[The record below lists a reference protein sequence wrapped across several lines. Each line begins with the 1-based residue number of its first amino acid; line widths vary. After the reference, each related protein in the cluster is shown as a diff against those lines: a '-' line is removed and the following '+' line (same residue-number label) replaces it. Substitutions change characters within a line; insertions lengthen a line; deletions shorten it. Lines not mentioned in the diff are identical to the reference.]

1 MPIFMQHLQLSAP
14 MDIEENPWQVT
25 SGKKIYDNPWISLTE
40 YQVINPS
47 GNPGIY
53 GKVHF
58 KNLAIGIIP
67 LDGEMNTYMVG
78 QFRFA
83 TDCYS
88 WEIPEGGGPLEE
100 NNPLD
105 SAKRE
110 LLEEAGLKAENW
122 SELLRMHLSNSVSD
136 ELCIIYLARGLK
148 QFEPEPEDT
157 EKLAIRKVPFAEIYG
172 KVCKGEISDAITI
185 AAVLKLQL
193 MIMEGK
199 L

>member
-1 MPIFMQHLQLSAP
+1 MQHN
-14 MDIEENPWQVT
+14 EENPWQIV
-25 SGKKIYDNPWISLTE
+25 SEKLAYDNPWIKVTE

-58 KNLAIGIIP
+58 KGIAIGVLP
-67 LDGEMNTYMVG
+67 LDEHLNTYLVG

-83 TDCYS
+83 PNQYS
-88 WEIPEGGGPLEE
+88 WELPEGGGPLDVDPIE
-100 NNPLD
+100 

-110 LLEEAGLKAENW
+110 LLEETGLKADHW

-136 ELCIIYLARGLK
+136 ELCIVYVARGLQ
-148 QFEPEPEDT
+148 QFEAEPEDT
-157 EKLAIRKVPFAEIYG
+157 EQLIVKKLPFEEVYQMVANG
-172 KVCKGEISDAITI
+172 LITDSVTV
-185 AAVLKLQL
+185 AAVLKARILL
-193 MIMEGK
+193 MEGK

>member
-1 MPIFMQHLQLSAP
+1 MHHP
-14 MDIEENPWQVT
+14 EENPWQIT
-25 SGKKIYDNPWISLTE
+25 SDKKIYDNPWISLTE

-58 KNLAIGIIP
+58 KGFAIGIIP
-67 LDGEMNTYMVG
+67 LDEEMNTYLVG
-78 QFRFA
+78 QYRFA
-83 TDCYS
+83 PGCYS
-88 WEIPEGGGPLEE
+88 WEIPEGGGPFDADPLE
-100 NNPLD
+100 

-110 LLEEAGLKAENW
+110 LLEEAGLKAEQW
-122 SELLRMHLSNSVSD
+122 TELLRMHLSNSVSD
-136 ELCIIYLARGLK
+136 ELSIVYLARGLK

-157 EKLAIRKVPFAEIYG
+157 EQLIIKKLPFAEVYRM
-172 KVCKGEISDAITI
+172 VCSGEITDSITV

-193 MIMEGK
+193 MIFDGK